1 MELRLKYGEKILSA
15 EFPEFFVRKN
25 NGKPERQFIE
35 LHAKHIATLQTPAA
49 ILNQAL
55 DRTLGCYPFNRV
67 FRPAY
72 GTRNV
77 LIVVPDPAEATG
89 AEFYLPLLKARL
101 NDLHVPDK
109 DIRLLVATRA
119 DTLFRQKKVSA
130 FFSELVG
137 EKVRVFRHDP
147 HDHKT
152 LEYAGL
158 TRRGTPVFVNRLLL
172 EAENVLVCGSVVSHP
187 FAGYGGGPRL
197 IVPGCAGAETIHRHF
212 NHALDPETQQVH
224 ARCRD
229 ATIDGNPLQEDSREA
244 FRFITANFLLHTI
257 LNDQRQIV
265 GAIAGEPLQAFAAGC
280 KAIDSMCGATLAT
293 AANLVIV
300 SCGGHPNDGDFR
312 AAYAALQRATQIVR
326 PDGVIIFAAECRD
339 GAGDFLAQ
347 QIAVVSS
354 LTRKLPELQEIV
366 NARAGWSQLQS
377 RGLEQ
382 NPCEALMAPAIL
394 QQTREQ
400 RIIFVTDLPRAF
412 IEQAGFI
419 PATSLSAALA
429 LAEKMLSPPKPR
441 LTGDIFSAILIFNGT
456 FTVPHV
462 I

>member
-15 EFPEFFVRKN
+15 EFPEFFVKRN

-35 LHAKHIATLQTPAA
+35 LHPKHIATLQKPAA

-67 FRPAY
+67 FR

-77 LIVVPDPAEATG
+77 LIAMPDPAEATG
-89 AEFYLPLLKARL
+89 AEFYLPLVKARL
-101 NDLHVPDK
+101 NDLRVPDEE
-109 DIRLLVATRA
+109 IRLLVAART
-119 DTLFRQKKVSA
+119 DTLVRQKIFSA
-130 FFSELVG
+130 TFADRVG

-172 EAENVLVCGSVVSHP
+172 EADYVLLCGNVASHP
-187 FAGYGGGPRL
+187 FAGYSGGPRL
-197 IVPGCAGAETIHRHF
+197 IVPGCSGAETIHRHF
-212 NHALDPETQQVH
+212 SHALDLETQQVQ

-229 ATIDGNPLQEDSREA
+229 AAIDGNPLQEDSREA

-257 LNDQRQIV
+257 LNDQGQIV
-265 GAIAGEPLQAFAAGC
+265 GAVAGDPLQAFAAGC
-280 KAIDSMCGATLAT
+280 KAIESICGATLAT

-300 SCGGHPNDGDFR
+300 SCGGYPNDIDFCT
-312 AAYAALQRATQIVR
+312 AYTTLQRAVQIAR
-326 PDGVIIFAAECRD
+326 PDGAIIFVAECRE
-339 GAGDFLAQ
+339 GRGDFLTQ
-347 QIAVVSS
+347 LLAVAPTQNSGS
-354 LTRKLPELQEIV
+354 PQEV
-366 NARAGWSQLQS
+366 FSPRARW
-377 RGLEQ
+377 LEQ
-382 NPCEALMAPAIL
+382 NAIEALIASAIH
-394 QQTREQ
+394 QKTREQ
-400 RIIFVTDLPRAF
+400 RIIFVTALPPAL
-412 IEQAGFI
+412 IERAGFI

-441 LTGDIFSAILIFNGT
+441 LAGDFFLQF
-456 FTVPHV
+456 
-462 I
+462 